1 MMIEIPA
8 DSTVSLSN
16 LLKKDL
22 TKVSKSTEVKLLYDT
37 AIEADPYGTIL
48 RFDIAIKGYQKVPL
62 PYWTNRRVI
71 RDA

>member
-22 TKVSKSTEVKLLYDT
+22 TKVSRSTEVKLLYDT

-48 RFDIAIKGYQKVPL
+48 RFDIAIKGY
-62 PYWTNRRVI
+62 
-71 RDA
+71 